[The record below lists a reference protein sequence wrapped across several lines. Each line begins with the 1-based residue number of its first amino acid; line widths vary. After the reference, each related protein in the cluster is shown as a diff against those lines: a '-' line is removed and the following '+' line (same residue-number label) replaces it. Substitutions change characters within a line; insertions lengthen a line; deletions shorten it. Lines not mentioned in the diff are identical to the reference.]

1 MSPLDVLLLFPGSL
15 FGETWADGPRVK
27 PELVGMLTY
36 LRRHDL
42 AAGVLDLEVELGGN
56 PAAGRQEAY
65 LAKAEKLL
73 LARPAAIV
81 VISCW
86 SSLQYSATVAVA
98 ERVRRLYPETVIA
111 VCGYHLTARPDD
123 FTYEGSPFNW
133 LLVGDAETALLEIA
147 HAVAKG
153 DRDVLSCRALE
164 GTPPAG
170 ISRCWSRAS

>member
-81 VISCW
+81 PYTPDEPLCACLGDIQMLRIA
-86 SSLQYSATVAVA
+86 SLSLALICFALATPAPA
-98 ERVRRLYPETVIA
+98 QN
-111 VCGYHLTARPDD
+111 ARPAP
-123 FTYEGSPFNW
+123 TPAPS
-133 LLVGDAETALLEIA
+133 
-147 HAVAKG
+147 
-153 DRDVLSCRALE
+153 
-164 GTPPAG
+164 TPPASPAPG
-170 ISRCWSRAS
+170 LAAIDPWQSPEELAATAASLRKW

>member
-73 LARPAAIV
+73 LRRPSLSSAAGRACSTAPPWPWPSASV
-81 VISCW
+81 ACTPRR
-86 SSLQYSATVAVA
+86 SSPSAAT
-98 ERVRRLYPETVIA
+98 T
-111 VCGYHLTARPDD
+111 
-123 FTYEGSPFNW
+123 
-133 LLVGDAETALLEIA
+133 
-147 HAVAKG
+147 
-153 DRDVLSCRALE
+153 
-164 GTPPAG
+164 
-170 ISRCWSRAS
+170 